1 MTLSQQFPDVT
12 QRRIETN
19 GITLNIAE
27 QGDGPL
33 VLLLH
38 GFPESWFSWRH
49 QFNALSEAGFRA
61 VAPDMRGYGDS
72 DKPNAI
78 EAYNQVEVVN
88 DIIGLIP
95 ALGYERARELASNPV
110 GGIVLLGILAL
121 PVWKGAH
128 HVRHF
133 FIDRGHAEKDGLIG
147 GISYA
152 VATLLSL
159 AAVFA
164 VARLQF

>member
-49 QFNALSEAGFRA
+49 QFSALSETGFHA
-61 VAPDMRGYGDS
+61 VAPDMEDTEAATNRMTS
-72 DKPNAI
+72 KPTTKWKW
-78 EAYNQVEVVN
+78 
-88 DIIGLIP
+88 LTTS
-95 ALGYERARELASNPV
+95 LASY
-110 GGIVLLGILAL
+110 
-121 PVWKGAH
+121 
-128 HVRHF
+128 RRS
-133 FIDRGHAEKDGLIG
+133 DM
-147 GISYA
+147 
-152 VATLLSL
+152 TT
-159 AAVFA
+159 
-164 VARLQF
+164 Q